1 MLHYTTLHYTYFS
14 HYSDCCQK
22 ETKQCAHLRSKAAQL
37 DESNMEFSLLK
48 RLSQQY
54 TPIIYGPLLLKMMSG
69 MQLPVKVKA
78 LAMVHPGSSVLLES
92 DSPCSSQVGRL
103 AVCSVNTC
111 WYDAMELSPLDWSAV

>member
-54 TPIIYGPLLLKMMSG
+54 TQIIYGPLLPQMNPKDVNYTKL
-69 MQLPVKVKA
+69 L
-78 LAMVHPGSSVLLES
+78 LLES
-92 DSPCSSQVGRL
+92 TILLST
-103 AVCSVNTC
+103 VC
-111 WYDAMELSPLDWSAV
+111 